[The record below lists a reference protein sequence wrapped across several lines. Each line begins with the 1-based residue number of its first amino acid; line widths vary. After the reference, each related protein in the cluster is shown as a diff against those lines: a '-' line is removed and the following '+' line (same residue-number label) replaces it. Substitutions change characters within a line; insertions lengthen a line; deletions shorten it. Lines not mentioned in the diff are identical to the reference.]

1 MEQFTLSLVYDVG
14 SGGDVIVKEDKVDI
28 WINDTDEALVQLE
41 REHYS
46 LIEGEE
52 CEICAISL
60 VAVETEICIRF
71 KIRRIKVKIS
81 ITFPQPSCA
90 IFRVQDNNILE
101 NPSTRPITLES
112 DDSRISIIR
121 NGSITIR
128 DNPSFEA
135 TVGLDNMTYTVKED
149 YLQLNVCVVVF
160 SPTTACPIAFPFELI
175 LAANPGTAF
184 QGRDYTLN
192 DRALNFGECSKK
204 ECLTVD
210 IIDDDL
216 IEDTETFTITLQ
228 PPSQDFTE
236 RIILSPNVTTV
247 TIEDEDM
254 AIVTFDRTE
263 YIVQETSGSLTVC
276 ASVISPRVSCP
287 VTIPFS
293 LTLLISDNTALNG
306 SDYVTYRVQTI
317 EFARCRRS
325 ACAPRRI
332 SFVNDPYNVQV
343 ENVEFFTLSLLS
355 DVPLVKPDPSTVVV
369 TIRDDSE
376 RACIRLEKTTFTVT
390 EGVNETVRICAEIYD
405 PTPDRSSCP
414 VVFDFE
420 INLSVDGEDFP
431 MAFGPCSHRACVSVP
446 IDDDEQLELT
456 KTYTYRLERTDE
468 LDRRIDINT
477 TSGTL
482 TVIDD
487 PTDEAVLKL
496 EQPAYSVHEESR
508 SVTVCVEVCR
518 PVIDTPIDF
527 SFSVLLNTIDGT
539 AVSTPRGDFRADFSA
554 LQRRPLYFS
563 VRETRE
569 CYNIPITN
577 DDTQEDTET
586 FTVTVNR
593 TSSLDPRIRLED
605 NVAVVSIIDA
615 DIATV
620 EFESTAYSV
629 RENAGQVLVC
639 VAITSR
645 HSYCPVGL

>member
-1 MEQFTLSLVYDVG
+1 MVF
-14 SGGDVIVKEDKVDI
+14 
-28 WINDTDEALVQLE
+28 
-41 REHYS
+41 YS
-46 LIEGEE
+46 VFFL
-52 CEICAISL
+52 
-60 VAVETEICIRF
+60 
-71 KIRRIKVKIS
+71 
-81 ITFPQPSCA
+81 P
-90 IFRVQDNNILE
+90 
-101 NPSTRPITLES
+101 
-112 DDSRISIIR
+112 
-121 NGSITIR
+121 
-128 DNPSFEA
+128 
-135 TVGLDNMTYTVKED
+135 
-149 YLQLNVCVVVF
+149 VV
-160 SPTTACPIAFPFELI
+160 
-175 LAANPGTAF
+175 
-184 QGRDYTLN
+184 
-192 DRALNFGECSKK
+192 
-204 ECLTVD
+204 
-210 IIDDDL
+210 
-216 IEDTETFTITLQ
+216 
-228 PPSQDFTE
+228 
-236 RIILSPNVTTV
+236 
-247 TIEDEDM
+247 

-487 PTDEAVLKL
+487 PTDGKYVKGIVCMLMTAHVHHTTEAVLKL

-527 SFSVLLNTIDGT
+527 SFSVLL
-539 AVSTPRGDFRADFSA
+539 
-554 LQRRPLYFS
+554 
-563 VRETRE
+563 
-569 CYNIPITN
+569 
-577 DDTQEDTET
+577 
-586 FTVTVNR
+586 
-593 TSSLDPRIRLED
+593 
-605 NVAVVSIIDA
+605 
-615 DIATV
+615 
-620 EFESTAYSV
+620 
-629 RENAGQVLVC
+629 
-639 VAITSR
+639 
-645 HSYCPVGL
+645 